1 MLFCFNR
8 LKSVLKGSV
17 DSLQSKM
24 KELILLLI
32 FALVSQPVKGNWK
45 CLENYS
51 RTFFNTETKGWELSI
66 RRGVRKESS
75 FAVGWKLYKFLPSI
89 WINWKPSDRYYC
101 LRPLTHKWLA
111 NLPVLHCYA
120 NTRWRYA
127 LYSNWIAENVSPQ
140 ATQQASVS
148 IILSKLYLDTVAP
161 LLTGTSKIFR
171 YFFILQTVHV
181 VPKNP
186 QLIQSLPL

>member
-75 FAVGWKLYKFLPSI
+75 FAVGCKLYKFLPSI

-101 LRPLTHKWLA
+101 LRPNSQVARKLA
-111 NLPVLHCYA
+111 SASLLCKHTVTLCFIFQLNRWKRKPTSDTTSLSINYPVKTVL
-120 NTRWRYA
+120 RY
-127 LYSNWIAENVSPQ
+127 SR
-140 ATQQASVS
+140 
-148 IILSKLYLDTVAP
+148 
-161 LLTGTSKIFR
+161 TSSYR
-171 YFFILQTVHV
+171 HL
-181 VPKNP
+181 
-186 QLIQSLPL
+186 